1 MSVNQ
6 ETLTLEETNK
16 VRISL
21 GLKPIGADD
30 DAGGSGEVEPTKD
43 EIAEA
48 NFAQRRAEER
58 AAKKEK
64 ETREQIERVKNQ
76 RALNKKLQGSTL
88 GDTSKDD
95 KLSASSWIK
104 AQKKRASRHE
114 KDLAAKR
121 LREMEEADRVAYDE
135 SDLAGIKVAHDAD
148 AFEEGQDVILTLKD
162 SRILEGD
169 EDELQNVNIADLEAD
184 AALKER
190 KRKAA
195 QAYTGYDDDEF
206 EEGRIGQKAD
216 VLSKYDEDYSS
227 TGKVKSEGFR
237 LGAPIEKKAKVEEE
251 DVEMFGAAPQSKV
264 KLDLNFARDF
274 DVSDYMKEGDKG
286 FKVKKRRAK
295 KSSRRAEADDG
306 DEMDVD
312 FVPTF
317 TKRAV
322 GDGPDNL
329 VDDDDLQAAL
339 ARTRREAA
347 KKKPKVKAEDLAARI
362 AEQKK
367 EDAAAE
373 AAQADQNGDDD
384 GRITF
389 DDTSE
394 FVRNV
399 TTASLAAPVKQER
412 TRTSSP
418 AGPSAAAAAEQPV
431 VVKIERVE
439 DGDEPMSDD
448 DDDDEDDAL
457 AEIAAREGLSLE
469 EYRQRIDKQ
478 MRELEEV
485 KAENAAE
492 EEPEAPVGNGVANIL
507 TMLRNQ
513 GSLAKRSAQDE
524 ERERQQKQ
532 HDLWLADHR
541 RRQAQKEMERIAA
554 RGGNK
559 DQAQREYDNRMREQ
573 QEARSALDAFKN
585 YKPDIKI
592 AYHDEFGRE
601 MTAKEA
607 WKSLSHKFHGKTSG
621 RMKTEKRLRKM
632 EEERKAQSMSASD
645 TPLGMTNAFSR
656 RQQKTG
662 EAHMVLSVGNKQ
674 SVQMDAKAKRR

>member
-1 MSVNQ
+1 M
-6 ETLTLEETNK
+6 LTPH
-16 VRISL
+16 S
-21 GLKPIGADD
+21 
-30 DAGGSGEVEPTKD
+30 
-43 EIAEA
+43 
-48 NFAQRRAEER
+48 
-58 AAKKEK
+58 
-64 ETREQIERVKNQ
+64 VKNQ

-114 KDLAAKR
+114 KDQAARR

-135 SDLAGIKVAHDAD
+135 DDLVGIKVAHDAD
-148 AFEEGQDVILTLKD
+148 VFEEGQDVILTLKD

-184 AALKER
+184 AAVKER

-227 TGKVKSEGFR
+227 SGKMKSEGFR
-237 LGAPIEKKAKVEEE
+237 LGAPVEKKAKKSEEE
-251 DVEMFGAAPQSKV
+251 DIEMFGAAPQSKV
-264 KLDLNFARDF
+264 KLDLNFARECGLRGQADIPGDF

-295 KSSRRAEADDG
+295 KSSSRRAEADDG

-339 ARTRREAA
+339 ARSRREAA

-373 AAQADQNGDDD
+373 AAQANGNDGDDD

-394 FVRNV
+394 FVRSV
-399 TTASLAAPVKQER
+399 TAKSLAAPVKQER
-412 TRTSSP
+412 TRTNSP
-418 AGPSAAAAAEQPV
+418 AGPSTAPEQPV

-439 DGDEPMSDD
+439 DGDEPMSDAD
-448 DDDDEDDAL
+448 DDDEDEDDAL

-469 EYRQRIDKQ
+469 EYRLRIDAQ
-478 MRELEEV
+478 MRELDEV

-492 EEPEAPVGNGVANIL
+492 EEPEAPVGNGVAGIL

-513 GSLAKRSAQDE
+513 GSLAKKSEQDE
-524 ERERQQKQ
+524 ARERQQKQ

-554 RGGNK
+554 RGGNR

-573 QEARSALDAFKN
+573 QEARTALDSFKN

-601 MTAKEA
+601 MSAKEA

>member
-21 GLKPIGADD
+21 GLAPIGGDD
-30 DAGGSGEVEPTKD
+30 DAAGGEPEPTQED
-43 EIAEA
+43 IAEA
-48 NFAQRRAEER
+48 NFAQRRADER

-88 GDTSKDD
+88 GDTTKDD

-135 SDLAGIKVAHDAD
+135 ADLVGIKVAHDAD

-184 AALKER
+184 AAVKER

-206 EEGRIGQKAD
+206 EEGRIGKKAD
-216 VLSKYDEDYSS
+216 VLSKYDEDYASG
-227 TGKVKSEGFR
+227 GKVKTEGFR
-237 LGAPIEKKAKVEEE
+237 LGAPVEKKAKVEEE

-295 KSSRRAEADDG
+295 KSSRRAEQDDG
-306 DEMDVD
+306 GDGGMDVD

-322 GDGPDNL
+322 GDEPDNL
-329 VDDDDLQAAL
+329 VDDDDLQASL
-339 ARTRREAA
+339 ARSRREAA

-362 AEQKK
+362 AQQKQ

-373 AAQADQNGDDD
+373 AAQADGNDDDD

-399 TTASLAAPVKQER
+399 TAASLAAPVKQER
-412 TRTSSP
+412 TRTASP
-418 AGPSAAAAAEQPV
+418 AAGPSSAAAEQPV

-439 DGDEPMSDD
+439 DGDEPMSDED
-448 DDDDEDDAL
+448 EDEDDAL

-469 EYRQRIDKQ
+469 EYRLRIDAQ
-478 MRELEEV
+478 MRELEDV
-485 KAENAAE
+485 KAEAAAA

-513 GSLAKRSAQDE
+513 GSLAKKSDADE
-524 ERERQQKQ
+524 ARERQQKQ

-573 QEARSALDAFKN
+573 HEARTALDAFKN

-601 MTAKEA
+601 MSAKEA

-632 EEERKAQSMSASD
+632 DEERKAQSMSASD